1 MDKKEETKKFE
12 NNKAIK
18 KNQNK
23 EKVKENSEDIT
34 QINKIFQKLMHF
46 PASTFSDLW
55 EKDVPS
61 NKFTYYLKKM
71 EKEGLIEKK
80 ESKYYLTIKGKKEA
94 ATIDGETG
102 KTKKR
107 PYVALLL
114 IIKKEDKYILYKR
127 MKEPYY
133 GNCGFAGAKLE
144 MGESI
149 LDGAKRELKEETGLI
164 CDGKI
169 IGVQNIMT
177 LNNNEL
183 FAHMVQYLVL
193 FENPKGELIKESR
206 EGTYSWE
213 KKETI
218 LSQKNLFPDIPLVI
232 KDVEEKRFK
241 IKEVK
246 VIQENEKFVDI
257 KVSEITK

>member
-1 MDKKEETKKFE
+1 MDKKSEVKNFE
-12 NNKAIK
+12 NKNNKKIK
-18 KNQNK
+18 ENQNE
-23 EKVKENSEDIT
+23 EKLDLT

-80 ESKYYLTIKGKKEA
+80 EEKYYLTMKGKKEA

-114 IIKKEDKYILYKR
+114 VIKKGEKYILYRR

-133 GNCGFAGAKLE
+133 GNCGFPGAKLE

-149 LDGAKRELKEETGLI
+149 LEGAQRELEEETGLT
-164 CDGKI
+164 CEGTI

-177 LNNNEL
+177 LNNNDL
-183 FAHMVQYLVL
+183 FAHMIQYIVL
-193 FENPKGELIKESR
+193 FENPTGELIKESR

-213 KKETI
+213 TKEKI
-218 LSQKNLFPDIPLVI
+218 LSQKNLFPDVPLVI
-232 KDVEEKRFK
+232 KDVEEKKFK
-241 IKEVK
+241 IKETRI
-246 VIQENEKFVDI
+246 IQKDEKFVDI
-257 KVSEITK
+257 KVSEKTLNI